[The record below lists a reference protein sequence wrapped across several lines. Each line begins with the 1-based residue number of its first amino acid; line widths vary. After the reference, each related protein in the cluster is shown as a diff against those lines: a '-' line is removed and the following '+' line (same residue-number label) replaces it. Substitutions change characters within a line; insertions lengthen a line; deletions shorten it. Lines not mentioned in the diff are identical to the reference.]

1 MIGAVSARSVEI
13 SSRFSAQNRYAP
25 RASQMSRR
33 SSAAGLSTTEAS
45 GLITRIATSRDRQ
58 AFALL
63 FAYFFPRVKAYLLRV
78 GATSSA
84 AEELAQETMLRVWR
98 KAESY
103 DPQAAA
109 ASTWIFVIARNL
121 RIDRLRGERLADNF
135 DPDPSEESET
145 PATGEAIAIL
155 RERHARVRAALG
167 ALSAEQARI
176 IELFYFDDHPHS
188 EIARML
194 GVPLGTVK
202 SRVRL
207 AVRRLRAELEDLGS

>member
-1 MIGAVSARSVEI
+1 MSLRIGPTAL
-13 SSRFSAQNRYAP
+13 SS
-25 RASQMSRR
+25 
-33 SSAAGLSTTEAS
+33 TEAS
-45 GLITRIATSRDRQ
+45 GLITRIAASRDRQ
-58 AFALL
+58 AFAVL
-63 FAYFFPRVKAYLLRV
+63 FAYYFPRVKAYLLRV
-78 GATSSA
+78 GASSNA

-103 DPQAAA
+103 DPDAAA

-121 RIDRLRGERLADNF
+121 RIDRLRGERHADSRTL
-135 DPDPSEESET
+135 DPSEEPDA
-145 PATGEAIAIL
+145 PATGESITIL
-155 RERHARVRAALG
+155 RERSARVRQALG

-202 SRVRL
+202 SRIRL
-207 AVRRLRAELEDLGS
+207 AVQRLRAELEDLGS

>member
-1 MIGAVSARSVEI
+1 MFVAATAHIVEHADRVGAQ
-13 SSRFSAQNRYAP
+13 SRRAP
-25 RASQMSRR
+25 RTAFMNLLAGPAAL
-33 SSAAGLSTTEAS
+33 SATEAS
-45 GLITRIATSRDRQ
+45 ALITRIASSRDRQ
-58 AFALL
+58 AFAVL
-63 FAYFFPRVKAYLLRV
+63 FAYYFPRVKAYLLRV
-78 GATSSA
+78 GAPSNAS
-84 AEELAQETMLRVWR
+84 EELAQETMLRVWR

-103 DPQAAA
+103 DPDAAA

-121 RIDRLRGERLADNF
+121 RIDWLRGERNADRHT
-135 DPDPSEESET
+135 PDPSEEPDA

-155 RERHARVRAALG
+155 QERSARVRQALG

-202 SRVRL
+202 SRIRL
-207 AVRRLRAELEDLGS
+207 AVQRLRVELEDLGS

>member
-1 MIGAVSARSVEI
+1 MIGAGTAHSVEVPGRFGAQ
-13 SSRFSAQNRYAP
+13 SRFAP
-25 RASQMSRR
+25 MVAQMSLR
-33 SSAAGLSTTEAS
+33 SSPAGLSMAEAS
-45 GLITRIATSRDRQ
+45 GLITRIAMSRDRQ
-58 AFALL
+58 AFAIL
-63 FAYFFPRVKAYLLRV
+63 FAYYFPRVKAYLLRV

-121 RIDRLRGERLADNF
+121 RIDRLRGERLANCHE
-135 DPDPSEESET
+135 PDPSEEPDA
-145 PATGEAIAIL
+145 PATGESIVIL
-155 RERHARVRAALG
+155 SERDARVRQALG

-176 IELFYFDDHPHS
+176 IELFYFDEHPHS

-207 AVRRLRAELEDLGS
+207 AVRRLRAELEDLEL